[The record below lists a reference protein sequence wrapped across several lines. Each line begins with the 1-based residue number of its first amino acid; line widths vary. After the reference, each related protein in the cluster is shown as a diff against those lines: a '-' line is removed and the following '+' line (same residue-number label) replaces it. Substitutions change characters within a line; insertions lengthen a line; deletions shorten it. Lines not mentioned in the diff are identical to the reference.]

1 MKIQCLYSEKY
12 ERFLEETVK
21 YIIARWGNEL
31 DLSGLEIIELKESD
45 KYQFNSEG
53 RTYNKG
59 KNIILSSDAYD
70 QLDELAIEKIAD
82 SEKFKSIVNTIYHEM
97 VHASDWKKMP
107 QLYGMVED
115 NSESSLKIASLF
127 WLEYLA
133 EKRSSEKGLVNHNS
147 FCEDFVTREWKA
159 YRIDFN
165 DIDTEN
171 FIYLCKILPY
181 FMGRTIEQQK
191 RATYLTIMKNTL
203 LKEMIVELDHEIKVL
218 EMQYPFDDP
227 EKLNDL
233 YNILNQYCKKFK
245 RAFRP

>member
-12 ERFLEETVK
+12 ERFLEETVE

-45 KYQFNSEG
+45 KYKINSEG

-59 KNIILSSDAYD
+59 KNIVLLSDAYD
-70 QLDELAIEKIAD
+70 QLDELAIEKMAD

-97 VHASDWKKMP
+97 GHASDWKKMP

-191 RATYLTIMKNTL
+191 RTTYLTIMKNTL

-218 EMQYPFDDP
+218 EVQYPFDDP

>member
-12 ERFLEETVK
+12 ERFLEETVE

-45 KYQFNSEG
+45 KYQINSEG

-59 KNIILSSDAYD
+59 KNIVLSSDTYD
-70 QLDELAIEKIAD
+70 QLDELAIEKMAD

-97 VHASDWKKMP
+97 GHASDWKKMP

-159 YRIDFN
+159 YRIDYN

-191 RATYLTIMKNTL
+191 RTTYLTIMKNTL

-218 EMQYPFDDP
+218 EVQYPFDDP

>member
-12 ERFLEETVK
+12 ERFLEETVE

-181 FMGRTIEQQK
+181 FMGRTIEQQT

-218 EMQYPFDDP
+218 EVQYPFDDP

>member
-45 KYQFNSEG
+45 KYQLNSEG

-59 KNIILSSDAYD
+59 KNILLSSEAYD
-70 QLDELAIEKIAD
+70 QLDELAIEKVAD

-115 NSESSLKIASLF
+115 NSESSLRIASLF

-133 EKRSSEKGLVNHNS
+133 EKRSNEKGLVNHNS

-159 YRIDFN
+159 YKINFN
-165 DIDTEN
+165 DINTEN
-171 FIYLCKILPY
+171 FIYLCKALPY
-181 FMGRTIEQQK
+181 FMGRSTEPEK
-191 RATYLTIMKNTL
+191 RTTYLAIMKNRL

-218 EMQYPFDDP
+218 EAQYPFDDP

>member
-12 ERFLEETVK
+12 ERFLEETVE

-45 KYQFNSEG
+45 KYQINSEG

-59 KNIILSSDAYD
+59 KNIVLSSDTYD
-70 QLDELAIEKIAD
+70 QLDELAIEKMAD

-97 VHASDWKKMP
+97 GHASDWKKMP

-191 RATYLTIMKNTL
+191 RTTYLTIMKNTL

-218 EMQYPFDDP
+218 EVQYPFDDP

>member
-12 ERFLEETVK
+12 ERFLEETVE

-133 EKRSSEKGLVNHNS
+133 EKRSSEKGLVNHNF

-159 YRIDFN
+159 YRVDFN

-218 EMQYPFDDP
+218 EVQYPFDDP